1 MEVELL
7 NGISIV
13 KILLQLLLKS
23 SSKFSNV
30 LDML

>member
-23 SSKFSNV
+23 SSKLSNAA
-30 LDML
+30 DML

>member
-1 MEVELL
+1 MEVQLL

>member
-23 SSKFSNV
+23 SSKFSNAV
-30 LDML
+30 DTL

>member
-23 SSKFSNV
+23 SSKLSNAV
-30 LDML
+30 DML